1 MVDVGEG
8 SSCLCSLS
16 SATDVESDHHTLA
29 GKNFS
34 FRTMPGSHYDDVG
47 VLLQNALRRN
57 CGTVWQQATPRTS
70 DSSTAACKLAG
81 MIGMDLQACL
91 SMAVNNVERQAAP
104 ASHLII
110 TDAVIA
116 RREDNCGK
124 AKLRLATRTNMLYF
138 NQHNCWFT
146 WGLMGSNRTIRSYVF
161 GPDDIWQST
170 EMDIMSTK
178 GCQALISLLVD
189 WSLCSIDSIGLDPSI
204 RYSVDRNVSDLY
216 LKIDIHKVDESIGK
230 VGHCTYYSKQCVGAA
245 ECLTGRHARYFAM
258 STTPKS
264 MDTPAFLLKDVWT
277 TTSSSSAGDTHEI
290 LFLKALRDA

>member
-1 MVDVGEG
+1 
-8 SSCLCSLS
+8 
-16 SATDVESDHHTLA
+16 
-29 GKNFS
+29 
-34 FRTMPGSHYDDVG
+34 
-47 VLLQNALRRN
+47 
-57 CGTVWQQATPRTS
+57 
-70 DSSTAACKLAG
+70 
-81 MIGMDLQACL
+81 
-91 SMAVNNVERQAAP
+91 
-104 ASHLII
+104 
-110 TDAVIA
+110 
-116 RREDNCGK
+116 
-124 AKLRLATRTNMLYF
+124 MLYF